1 MIVAEPRKI
10 SEELLE
16 RRIVL
21 DGVSW
26 ETYQELREANPGNHL
41 RMTFDQGVLEFM
53 SPSKKHE
60 QISSLLGSMMVE
72 WMMLRSI
79 GAVFGGHTT
88 FNRRDLLRGLEPD
101 NCYWIAHYP
110 QVLDKDEIDLLVD
123 PPPDLALEVEVSRS
137 SVPKL
142 PIYQA
147 LGVPEVWRWRRGSL
161 EVLIL
166 DSTGQYQSKLDS
178 EALAGFPFKVA
189 EEFIEMRDSID
200 NVALIKRFRAAIA
213 ASGSP

>member
-1 MIVAEPRKI
+1 MIVAEPRKTAD
-10 SEELLE
+10 E
-16 RRIVL
+16 RLDCRILL

-26 ETYQELREANPGNHL
+26 ETYQELREANPGGHL
-41 RMTFDQGVLEFM
+41 RMTFDQGVLELM

-60 QISSLLGSMMVE
+60 QISSLIGSMMYE
-72 WMMLRSI
+72 WMMLHSI

-88 FNRRDLLRGLEPD
+88 FSRRDLLRGLEPD
-101 NCYWIAHYP
+101 NCYWIARYP
-110 QVLDKDEIDLLVD
+110 EALDKEVIDLTVD

-166 DSTGQYQSKLDS
+166 NAAGQYQSNPDS
-178 EALAGFPFKVA
+178 KALTGFPFKLA
-189 EEFIEMRDSID
+189 EEFIELRDV
-200 NVALIKRFRAAIA
+200 NNHLELMKRFRTAIA
-213 ASGSP
+213 MGGPA

>member
-1 MIVAEPRKI
+1 MIVAEPRKT
-10 SEELLE
+10 SEERLE

-26 ETYQELREANPGNHL
+26 ETYQSLREANPGSHL
-41 RMTFDQGVLEFM
+41 RMTFDQGVLELT
-53 SPSKKHE
+53 SPAKKHR
-60 QISSLLGSMMVE
+60 QISAIVGRMMYE
-72 WMMLRSI
+72 WMILHSI

-101 NCYWIAHYP
+101 NCYWIARYP
-110 QVLDKDEIDLLVD
+110 EVLDKDEIDLKVD

-147 LGVPEVWRWRRGSL
+147 LGVPEVWRWRRGGL
-161 EVLIL
+161 EVLVL
-166 DSTGQYQSKLDS
+166 DATGQYQPKPDS
-178 EALAGFPFKVA
+178 VALAGFPFKLA

-200 NVALIKRFRAAIA
+200 SVALIKRFRATIA
-213 ASGSP
+213 SSGSS

>member
-1 MIVAEPRKI
+1 MIVAEPRKTTD
-10 SEELLE
+10 E
-16 RRIVL
+16 RLDPRILL

-26 ETYQELREANPGNHL
+26 ETYQSLREANPGGHL

-60 QISSLLGSMMVE
+60 QISSLLGSMMYE

-88 FNRRDLLRGLEPD
+88 FSRRDLLRGLEPD
-101 NCYWIAHYP
+101 NCCWIARYP
-110 QVLDKDEIDLLVD
+110 EVLDKEDIDLTVD

-166 DSTGQYQSKLDS
+166 DAAGQYQSKPDS
-178 EALAGFPFKVA
+178 KALAGFPFRLA
-189 EEFIEMRDSID
+189 EEFIELRDV
-200 NVALIKRFRAAIA
+200 NNHLELMKRFRAAIA
-213 ASGSP
+213 TGGSA